1 MLTPGFFA
9 LSLAPFAC
17 FYKNFMFIDSHCH
30 LDRIDLAPYQN
41 DFACFMHEAG
51 NSQIEHLLC
60 IAIDLEAYP
69 AMLALAAPYP
79 QISVT
84 VGVHPNSRDGQEPG
98 VDELI
103 ALGRH
108 GKVIGIGET
117 GLDYFRSEGDLAWQ
131 HQRFRNHIS
140 AAKALKKP
148 LIIHTREAK
157 DDTLRIM
164 EEEGAGE
171 VGGIIH
177 CFTEDWEFAKKA
189 LDLNF
194 YISFSGIVTFNS
206 AKEIKEA
213 AKKVPA
219 DRFLI
224 ETDSP
229 YLAPV
234 PFRGRP
240 NYPTY
245 VRYVAEQLA
254 QLRGTTVNKIAALS
268 TENFHRL
275 FATIQPQINTD

>member
-1 MLTPGFFA
+1 ML
-9 LSLAPFAC
+9 
-17 FYKNFMFIDSHCH
+17 IDSHCH
-30 LDRIDLAPYQN
+30 LDRIDLKPYQN
-41 DFACFMHEAG
+41 DFASFMHEAKT
-51 NSQIEHLLC
+51 NQIEHLLC
-60 IAIDLEAYP
+60 ISIDLESYP
-69 AMLALAAPYP
+69 DMLDLVAGYS
-79 QISVT
+79 QISVS
-84 VGVHPNSRDGQEPG
+84 VGVHPNVRDGKDPS

-103 ALGRH
+103 SLGLPD
-108 GKVIGIGET
+108 KVIGIGET
-117 GLDYFRSEGDLAWQ
+117 GLDYFRSEGDLSWQ
-131 HQRFRNHIS
+131 HQRFRNHIR

-157 DDTLRIM
+157 NDTLRILK
-164 EEEGAGE
+164 EENASE
-171 VGGIIH
+171 VGGVIH
-177 CFTEDWEFAKKA
+177 CFTEDWEFAHKA

-206 AKEIKEA
+206 ATEIKEV

-245 VRYVAEQLA
+245 VRYVAEQIA
-254 QLRGTTVNKIAALS
+254 ELRGISKNKIADQSAQ
-268 TENFHRL
+268 NFYNL
-275 FATIQPQINTD
+275 F

>member
-1 MLTPGFFA
+1 ML
-9 LSLAPFAC
+9 
-17 FYKNFMFIDSHCH
+17 IDSHCH
-30 LDRIDLAPYQN
+30 LDRIDLKPYQN
-41 DFACFMHEAG
+41 DFASFMHEAKT
-51 NSQIEHLLC
+51 NQIEHLLC
-60 IAIDLEAYP
+60 ISIDLESYP
-69 AMLALAAPYP
+69 DMLDLVAGYS
-79 QISVT
+79 QISVS
-84 VGVHPNSRDGQEPG
+84 VGVHPNVRDGKDPS

-103 ALGRH
+103 SLGLPD
-108 GKVIGIGET
+108 KVIGIGET
-117 GLDYFRSEGDLAWQ
+117 GLDYFRSEGDLIWQ
-131 HQRFRNHIS
+131 HQRFRNHIR

-157 DDTLRIM
+157 NDTLRILK
-164 EEEGAGE
+164 EENASE
-171 VGGIIH
+171 VGGVIH
-177 CFTEDWEFAKKA
+177 CFTEDWEFAHKA

-206 AKEIKEA
+206 ATEIKEV

-245 VRYVAEQLA
+245 VRYVAEQIA
-254 QLRGTTVNKIAALS
+254 ELRGISKDKIADQSAQ
-268 TENFHRL
+268 NFYNL
-275 FATIQPQINTD
+275 F